1 MKMFRYFPL
10 LLLPV
15 IAGCSGQ
22 GPDVVAPGAE
32 ERNQTAI
39 LALGDE
45 GNGELG
51 RYYEADEALLEE
63 EYATANGTPLGLD
76 PDAIYERYEKLW
88 VFDNDAG
95 TIAVLNLLNRKEIG
109 RIEGLPNGDSGTA
122 GHLNGLAFSNLSQA
136 WAIAYG
142 SGSLF
147 HIDAQNIVAVRR
159 VDLPG
164 EPTAITT
171 IDNRVFIGLEMADG
185 TGAIGLMRSNDPDL
199 GVQVIA
205 TMRRPPVFTA
215 INADQQHIVMLVPGE
230 EADLPETGIIDT
242 DPALMLLT
250 LSDYSFVFD
259 GRIIAPNLRDYVG
272 RHPVFA
278 TATKDYFLYLAT
290 SEGVKRI
297 DTQAWGDFIDFL
309 PGKAYS
315 VVAADYYTDLVYAVP
330 TSSPTTIERIT
341 KHEDR
346 LSDLN
351 TAVPVNA
358 ITFVSTSKVNR

>member
-1 MKMFRYFPL
+1 MKKFRYSLL

-22 GPDVVAPGAE
+22 GPDVIAPGAE

-45 GNGELG
+45 SSGEIG
-51 RYYEADEALLEE
+51 RYYEADETLVEG
-63 EYATANGTPLGLD
+63 EYATANDAPLGLG
-76 PDAIYERYEKLW
+76 PDAVYERYEKLW
-88 VFDNDAG
+88 VFDDDAG
-95 TIAVLNLLNRKEIG
+95 SIAVLNLQNRKEIG
-109 RIEGLPNGDSGTA
+109 RIEGLPNGDSGR
-122 GHLNGLAFSNLSQA
+122 GGRLNGLAFSNLSQA

-147 HIDAQNIVAVRR
+147 HIDAQNIVAVRQ
-159 VDLPG
+159 VELPG
-164 EPTAITT
+164 EPTAITA
-171 IDNRVFIGLEMADG
+171 IDNRVFVGLEMADG
-185 TGAIGLMRSNDPDL
+185 TGGVGLMRSNDPDL
-199 GVQVIA
+199 NVEVVA
-205 TMRRPPVFTA
+205 TMRRPPLFMAV
-215 INADQQHIVMLVPGE
+215 NSDQQHIVMILPGE
-230 EADLPETGIIDT
+230 EADLPETGIVDT

-250 LSDYSFVFD
+250 LTDYTSPFD

-278 TATKDYFLYLAT
+278 ALTKDFFLYLAT

-315 VVAADYYTDLVYAVP
+315 VVAADYYSDLVYAVP
-330 TSSPTTIERIT
+330 TATPTTVERIT
-341 KHEDR
+341 KFEER

-351 TAVPVNA
+351 TALPVNA
-358 ITFVSTSKVNR
+358 ITFVSTSKVHR